1 MHGAVKGRPSVRGLS
16 SDGECAGSG
25 VLTLDHTGSFPP
37 APPLAISY
45 AKVCGQAFSVF
56 LFLKLKTCRKFHVND
71 ERSEG
76 CIIPPECVFWD
87 SLQTDVQK
95 RGELNLLAVA
105 DEEGYV
111 SIFNTG
117 GTNVPTA
124 MDSHFRTG
132 YIREFSNWVYVIG
145 FFLCTQLHSWKLF
158 PSPTKP

>member
-1 MHGAVKGRPSVRGLS
+1 
-16 SDGECAGSG
+16 
-25 VLTLDHTGSFPP
+25 LDHTGSFPP

-56 LFLKLKTCRKFHVND
+56 LFLKLKNAENFMWMMRGAKAAYI
-71 ERSEG
+71 S
-76 CIIPPECVFWD
+76 PECVFWV
-87 SLQTDVQK
+87 SLHTDVQK

-132 YIREFSNWVYVIG
+132 YIREFSNWVYVVG

-158 PSPTKP
+158 PSPPTPKP

>member
-1 MHGAVKGRPSVRGLS
+1 VHGAVKGRPSVRGLS

-56 LFLKLKTCRKFHVND
+56 LFLKLKTCRKFHVNY
-71 ERSEG
+71 ERSKG
-76 CIIPPECVFWD
+76 CIISPECVFWD

-145 FFLCTQLHSWKLF
+145 FFLCTQLHSWILF